1 MPSGIITLIIVTG
14 SMFALF
20 IIISTVGNYYSLN
33 RIKNKTVGQ
42 GQHGTARW
50 AAKKE
55 IKRTYKHINFQP
67 NKWRKNPKS
76 RPTQQG
82 IVVGCK
88 NRTRGHLINLS
99 HTVFYAFRKL
109 RNLFRKNKKVI
120 TRKEPVSTTTAMV
133 DTGDVHALMIG
144 AAGVGKTAFWLYP
157 CIEYACATGMSILLT
172 DTKGDVVRNY
182 GTIAEKYYGYK
193 ISVIDLRNPT
203 RSHGNNLL
211 HLVNK
216 YMDLYKAEPEQ
227 LVYKARAEKYAKI
240 ISKTI
245 ILSGMDSAS
254 FGQNAYFYDAVEGLL
269 TATILLVSEFCEPEE
284 RHIVSVFKIIQEL
297 LAPTNKKGKNQF
309 QLLMDYL
316 PDDHKA
322 KWFAGAALNTAEQ
335 SMSSV
340 MSTALS
346 RLNAF
351 LDSELEQLLCF
362 DTEIDA
368 EKFCN
373 QKCAIFI
380 VMPEENPNTFF
391 MVSLIIQQLYREILS
406 VADEN
411 GGVLNNRCV
420 FFCDEFGTLPK
431 IDSAEMMFSA
441 SRSRRLQIVPIIQS
455 FAQLEKNYGK
465 EGADVI
471 IDNTQLTIF
480 GGFAPNSTS
489 AEVLSK
495 ALGSRTV
502 MSGSVSRS
510 KNDPSQSLQMI
521 ERLLM
526 TPDELKSLPKGTF
539 VVMKTGFYPMKVK
552 LKLFFKWGIEFEEKY
567 EVAENS
573 NREVH
578 YANRSELFNNIIQT
592 YYPQYL
598 EQPEVDTDFDEVSG
612 EKKKKNENL
621 KTSPNTE
628 QTESEDIVDAEE
640 PISEHQDEPTEET
653 ENSSVEQNK
662 NKQGKVVVRTE
673 RPPQGNNSNE

>member
-1 MPSGIITLIIVTG
+1 MPSGVITLIIVAG

-33 RIKNKTVGQ
+33 HIKNKTVGQ
-42 GQHGTARW
+42 GQYGTARW
-50 AAKKE
+50 ANKKE
-55 IKRTYKHINFQP
+55 IKRTYKHIKFQP

-88 NRTRGHLINLS
+88 NRTIGRLINLA
-99 HTVFYAFRKL
+99 HKVFYAFRKF
-109 RNLFRKNKKVI
+109 RNLFRKKKNKKVI

-157 CIEYACATGMSILLT
+157 CIEYACATGMSFMVT
-172 DTKGDVVRNY
+172 DTKGDIVRNY

-216 YMDLYKAEPEQ
+216 YMNLYKAEPEQ

-254 FGQNAYFYDAVEGLL
+254 FGQNAYFYDAAEGLL

-335 SMSSV
+335 SMQSV
-340 MSTALS
+340 LSTALS
-346 RLNAF
+346 RLNTF
-351 LDSELEQLLCF
+351 LDSELEQILCF
-362 DTEIDA
+362 DTAIDA
-368 EKFCN
+368 EQFC
-373 QKCAIFI
+373 KKKTAIFL
-380 VMPEENPNTFF
+380 VMPEEDNTKYFII
-391 MVSLIIQQLYREILS
+391 SLILQQLYRECLV

-411 GGVLNNRCV
+411 GGKLENRIV
-420 FFCDEFGTLPK
+420 FYWDEVGTIPK
-431 IDSAEMMFSA
+431 IESAEMMFSA
-441 SRSRRLQIVPIIQS
+441 SRSRRISIVPMIQS
-455 FAQLEKNYGK
+455 FAQLQKNYGK
-465 EGADVI
+465 EGMEI
-471 IDNTQLTIF
+471 IVDNCQDTIF
-480 GGFAPNSTS
+480 GGFAPNSES

-495 ALGSRTV
+495 SLGNKTV
-502 MSGSVSRS
+502 MSGSISRG

-521 ERLLM
+521 QRPLM
-526 TPDELKSLPKGTF
+526 TPDELKSLPKGNF
-539 VVMKTGFYPMKVK
+539 IVSKTGAHPMRTR
-552 LKLFFKWGIEFEEKY
+552 LKLFLKWGITFEEPY
-567 EVAENS
+567 EIAEKSARQVA
-573 NREVH
+573 
-578 YANRSELFNNIIQT
+578 YADKQELEEEIIRRKVCCMEEEEEDDT
-592 YYPQYL
+592 
-598 EQPEVDTDFDEVSG
+598 EPEA
-612 EKKKKNENL
+612 
-621 KTSPNTE
+621 E
-628 QTESEDIVDAEE
+628 QTSSGRAGGMQQAQMNET
-640 PISEHQDEPTEET
+640 ISKMRQ
-653 ENSSVEQNK
+653 VL
-662 NKQGKVVVRTE
+662 RT
-673 RPPQGNNSNE
+673 GD

>member
-1 MPSGIITLIIVTG
+1 MPSSVITLIIVAG

-20 IIISTVGNYYSLN
+20 IIISTVGNHYSLN

-42 GQHGTARW
+42 GQYGTARW
-50 AAKKE
+50 ATKKE
-55 IKRTYKHINFQP
+55 IKRTYKQIDFKPDEWRINP
-67 NKWRKNPKS
+67 DS
-76 RPTQQG
+76 RPTEQG

-88 NRTRGHLINLS
+88 NS
-99 HTVFYAFRKL
+99 
-109 RNLFRKNKKVI
+109 KKG
-120 TRKEPVSTTTAMV
+120 TTAMV

-157 CIEYACATGMSILLT
+157 CIEYACATGMSFLST
-172 DTKGDVVRNY
+172 DTKGDIVRNY

-193 ISVIDLRNPT
+193 ISIIDLRNPT

-254 FGQNAYFYDAVEGLL
+254 FGQNAYFYDAAEGLL
-269 TATILLVSEFCEPEE
+269 TATILLVSEFCEHEE

-373 QKCAIFI
+373 EKCAIFI

-411 GGVLNNRCV
+411 GGVLKNRCV
-420 FFCDEFGTLPK
+420 FFCDEWGTLPK

-441 SRSRRLQIVPIIQS
+441 SRSRHLQIVPIIQS

-521 ERLLM
+521 ERPLM
-526 TPDELKSLPKGTF
+526 TPDELKSLPKGAF

-552 LKLFFKWGIEFEEKY
+552 LKLFFKWGIKFEEKY
-567 EVAENS
+567 EVMENG

-578 YANRSELFNNIIQT
+578 YANRSELFNNIIQE
-592 YYPQYL
+592 YHPQYL
-598 EQPEVDTDFDEVSG
+598 EQPVTDSDFDEING
-612 EKKKKNENL
+612 EKKNENL
-621 KTSPNTE
+621 KTSPNAE
-628 QTESEDIVDAEE
+628 QSDSENTID
-640 PISEHQDEPTEET
+640 SEQQDEPTEEP
-653 ENSSVEQNK
+653 ENSNVEQNTD
-662 NKQGKVVVRTE
+662 KQRKVVIRTQ
-673 RPPQGNNSNE
+673 RPPQEDNSNE

>member
-1 MPSGIITLIIVTG
+1 
-14 SMFALF
+14 MFALF
-20 IIISTVGNYYSLN
+20 IIISTVGNHYSLN

-42 GQHGTARW
+42 GQYGTARW
-50 AAKKE
+50 ATKKE
-55 IKRTYKHINFQP
+55 IKRTYKQIDFQP
-67 NKWRKNPKS
+67 NEWRNNPES
-76 RPTQQG
+76 RPTEQG

-88 NRTRGHLINLS
+88 NS
-99 HTVFYAFRKL
+99 RKG
-109 RNLFRKNKKVI
+109 
-120 TRKEPVSTTTAMV
+120 TTALV

-144 AAGVGKTAFWLYP
+144 AAGVGKTAYWLYP
-157 CIEYACATGMSILLT
+157 CIEYACATGMSFLST
-172 DTKGDVVRNY
+172 DTKGDIVRNY
-182 GTIAEKYYGYK
+182 GMIAEKYYGYK
-193 ISVIDLRNPT
+193 IAVIDLRNPT

-245 ILSGMDSAS
+245 ILSGMDPAS
-254 FGQNAYFYDAVEGLL
+254 FGQNAYFYDAAEGLL
-269 TATILLVSEFCEPEE
+269 TATILLVSEFCEHEE

-373 QKCAIFI
+373 EKCAIFI

-411 GGVLNNRCV
+411 GGVLKNRCV

-521 ERLLM
+521 ERPLM

-552 LKLFFKWGIEFEEKY
+552 LKLFFKWGIKFEEKY
-567 EVAENS
+567 EVMENG

-592 YYPQYL
+592 YCP
-598 EQPEVDTDFDEVSG
+598 VTDSEFDEASG

-621 KTSPNTE
+621 KTSPN
-628 QTESEDIVDAEE
+628 AEVSA
-640 PISEHQDEPTEET
+640 PQKKST
-653 ENSSVEQNK
+653 ENENTK
-662 NKQGKVVVRTE
+662 KKTAPIRTE
-673 RPPQGNNSNE
+673 RPSKEVLDNE